1 MDINLQNKKLD
12 YLITKINY
20 TLFHF
25 FDCKDDINEGF
36 RNIEIDLSN
45 LIEHAITFD
54 DVGNIIKIDDEEI
67 VRRQEIRRFKN
78 MSIELFDTNEIVKV
92 LHFNHSTLRRIFEKF
107 KTDKL
112 LVHTEYIETNRIID
126 KLLEFYKIFYILEV
140 SFITQDMYIKNIS
153 KDLILASY
161 NKTNK
166 SILTSTLVDVETLTD
181 IFDYIIKE
189 YRKLEEI
196 YHKMYIKNLK
206 KFIIK
211 YHET

>member
-67 VRRQEIRRFKN
+67 ARRQEIRHFKN
-78 MSIELFDTNEIVKV
+78 MSIELFDTNEITKV
-92 LHFNHSTLRRIFEKF
+92 LHFNHLNLRRMFEKF

-112 LVHTEYIETNRIID
+112 LVYTEYTETNRIID
-126 KLLEFYKIFYILEV
+126 KLLEFYKIFYILEA
-140 SFITQDMYIKNIS
+140 SFITQDIYIKNIS
-153 KDLILASY
+153 KNLILASY

-166 SILTSTLVDVETLTD
+166 NILTGTLADVETLTD

-189 YRKLEEI
+189 YQKLEEI
-196 YHKMYIKNLK
+196 HYKIPWHL
-206 KFIIK
+206 
-211 YHET
+211 TLLQ

>member
-54 DVGNIIKIDDEEI
+54 DMGNIIKIDDEEI

-112 LVHTEYIETNRIID
+112 LVHTEYTETNRIID

-140 SFITQDMYIKNIS
+140 SFITQDMHIKNVS

-166 SILTSTLVDVETLTD
+166 SILTSTLVNVETLTD

-196 YHKMYIKNLK
+196 YHKMNIKNLK

-211 YHET
+211 YDEI

>member
-112 LVHTEYIETNRIID
+112 LVHTEYTETNRIID

-140 SFITQDMYIKNIS
+140 SFITQDMHIKNVS

-166 SILTSTLVDVETLTD
+166 SILTSTLVDVETLIN

-189 YRKLEEI
+189 YQKLEEI
-196 YHKMYIKNLK
+196 YHKMNIKNLK

-211 YHET
+211 YDEI